1 MLPGCPENL
10 CTSDHSP
17 VFATYDVDVLS
28 QTLCTATGLG
38 KFNKFKELPAENYHF
53 MWGFPEMFCTKL
65 LFLAIWM

>member
-17 VFATYDVDVLS
+17 VFATYDIDVLS

-53 MWGFPEMFCTKL
+53 M
-65 LFLAIWM
+65 